1 MVDKNDFLFP
11 IHSFNGKFTP
21 EDFVFNANLQEF
33 ALRVGYI
40 VSLQTNGKIS
50 SEDAYQQIK
59 GLVKELK
66 ISRKELGINNKTQE

>member
-59 GLVKELK
+59 GSVKELK
-66 ISRKELGINNKTQE
+66 ISRKELGINKKTQE